1 MAGKTPSETRLPQG
15 AEIGRSAAKASKS
28 AFIALLC
35 RDLAVL
41 KKNLKEFIPRTIIQP
56 FLLVFVFLYVFPKI
70 GQGIGGGGPPGGAAF
85 ATRLVARPGRGPLP
99 LPRGQAVR
107 PPLGPTIGYTHESEE
122 RGVFPPP
129 LR

>member
-28 AFIALLC
+28 AFVALLC

-70 GQGIGGGGPPGGAAF
+70 GQGIGGGGPPLLLWVRPHPARGAGA
-85 ATRLVARPGRGPLP
+85 RSARP
-99 LPRGQAVR
+99 
-107 PPLGPTIGYTHESEE
+107 
-122 RGVFPPP
+122 
-129 LR
+129 